1 MVPPL
6 FLGALRTKLDAVA
19 SLVCAF
25 INHAFLFPMISTN
38 SGSSWNS
45 AIFSSF
51 PFVAYRAAF
60 VTSDFQTNSN
70 PWEENPDLQSAWRN
84 FTKLN
89 NADCISRYLN
99 SVSGAGDVVVVTS
112 MTSTENDLRFKN
124 DTSLIETFEL
134 TEDISKIVVWVCSS
148 PQYQLNATNY
158 CWAGNLLPVAS
169 SWSVNISNQDVPVQY
184 CLAEDPANMD
194 DWCGLHFNTGI
205 LIIVCA
211 VNFFKAVS
219 VLFTW
224 AFLVQRWHWKRKP
237 RRENEEDYRPML
249 NEDDYGPMVNE
260 EDYRPM
266 VNEEDYRPM
275 VNEEDCRP
283 MVTVGDAVQSFL
295 RRPDDTTQGMCLA
308 SQRDFLR
315 RDGWTAGPRTWE
327 GEVKVYRFK
336 LASKKHWISTFAT

>member
-6 FLGALRTKLDAVA
+6 RLGALRTKLDAVA

-51 PFVAYRAAF
+51 PFVAYRVAF

-70 PWEENPDLQSAWRN
+70 PWEENPDLQSASWRN
-84 FTKLN
+84 FTKLD
-89 NADCISRYLN
+89 NADCINRYLN

-124 DTSLIETFEL
+124 DTSLIETFGL

-184 CLAEDPANMD
+184 CLAEEPADMD
-194 DWCGLHFNTGI
+194 DWCGLHFNTDI

-224 AFLVQRWHWKRKP
+224 AFLVQRWHWKRKLC
-237 RRENEEDYRPML
+237 RENEEDY
-249 NEDDYGPMVNE
+249 
-260 EDYRPM
+260 
-266 VNEEDYRPM
+266 
-275 VNEEDCRP
+275 RP

-315 RDGWTAGPRTWE
+315 RDGWTARPRTWE
-327 GEVKVYRFK
+327 GEVEVYRFK